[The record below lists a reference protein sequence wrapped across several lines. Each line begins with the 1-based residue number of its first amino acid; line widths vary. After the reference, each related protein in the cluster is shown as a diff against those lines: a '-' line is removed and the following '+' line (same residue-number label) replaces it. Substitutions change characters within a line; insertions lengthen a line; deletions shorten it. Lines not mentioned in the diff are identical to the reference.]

1 MAGCGEALE
10 ISVPHP
16 LEPWTIRFSLEDGA
30 RAPGR
35 GGSRLALMQQDAVPQ
50 QGLEERISRLG
61 QIDDIDLASGRLA
74 QIRSESR
81 QVEIP
86 PQDRYVQIGV
96 REIAT
101 AGG

>member
-1 MAGCGEALE
+1 
-10 ISVPHP
+10 
-16 LEPWTIRFSLEDGA
+16 
-30 RAPGR
+30 
-35 GGSRLALMQQDAVPQ
+35 MQQDAVPQ

-74 QIRSESR
+74 QIRGESR

-96 REIAT
+96 GEIAT